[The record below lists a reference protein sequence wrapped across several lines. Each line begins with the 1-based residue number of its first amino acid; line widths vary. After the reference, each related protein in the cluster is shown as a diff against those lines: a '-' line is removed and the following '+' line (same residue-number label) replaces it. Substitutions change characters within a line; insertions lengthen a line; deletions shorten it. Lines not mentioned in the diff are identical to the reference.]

1 MADKI
6 IVSDQKVLPTAT
18 TDDILIVEDFPGLP
32 KPTNRLPKGA
42 YFSWKNKWLNFL
54 TVMGSDISALI
65 TTALK
70 AYVPITRKLTINGNT
85 QDLSADRTWTISGGS
100 QTLEDVLKE
109 GNDGGGLAIENIA
122 DPTNPQ
128 DAATKN
134 YVDNNSASPAGSDT
148 EVQFNDGGAFGADS
162 GLTYNKTT
170 NTLTT
175 DVYKGDTVQAD
186 SSAGLAVKSSSGS
199 DVALFGAGG
208 GQNATFYDGVKLDA
222 STASRILGTDASK
235 NVTALDTATYPSL
248 TELSYVKGVTSA
260 IQTQLDNRPVLI
272 SSATASSSATID
284 FTLPNGYNSFEI
296 KCIGLIPVTDNV
308 GFWVRVSTDGGSTF
322 AAGASDYIYQ
332 RYFQNGSTSVPS
344 LSAADSKIMFLGS
357 AIGNGTGRYFNAV
370 VRVWNNQ
377 SSSQHKNITGEFNTY
392 RSDSVYSIGII
403 NGVYQANTAINAIRI
418 LLSSGNIS
426 SGYFELW
433 GYK

>member
-109 GNDGGGLAIENIA
+109 GNDGGGLAIANIA
-122 DPTNPQ
+122 DPTNAQ

-186 SSAGLAVKSSSGS
+186 SSAGLAVKSNSGS
-199 DVALFGAGG
+199 SVALFGAGG

-235 NVTALDTATYPSL
+235 NITALDTATYPSL

-284 FTLPNGYNSFEI
+284 FTFPSGYNSLELR
-296 KCIGLIPVTDNV
+296 CIGVIPVTDNV
-308 GFWVRVSTDGGSTF
+308 GMWSRVSTDGGSTF
-322 AAGASDYIYQ
+322 DSSASAYAHQ
-332 RYFQNGSTSVPS
+332 RQITSGSSSPTAT
-344 LSAADSKIMFLGS
+344 LTTADSKIALIDAGV
-357 AIGNGTGRYFNAV
+357 GNGTGRYCNVFITIPNYS
-370 VRVWNNQ
+370 
-377 SSSQHKNITGEFNTY
+377 SSSQYKNIIAQQYIY
-392 RSDSVYSIGII
+392 RSDGAYNIRYI
-403 NGVYQANTAINAIRI
+403 NGVYLSNTAINAIRI
-418 LLSSGNIS
+418 LMSSGNVS
-426 SGYFELW
+426 TGYFELW
-433 GYK
+433 AK

>member
-70 AYVPITRKLTINGNT
+70 GYVPITRKLTINGNT

-100 QTLEDVLKE
+100 QNLEDVLTE

-272 SSATASSSATID
+272 SSATASSSA
-284 FTLPNGYNSFEI
+284 
-296 KCIGLIPVTDNV
+296 
-308 GFWVRVSTDGGSTF
+308 
-322 AAGASDYIYQ
+322 
-332 RYFQNGSTSVPS
+332 
-344 LSAADSKIMFLGS
+344 
-357 AIGNGTGRYFNAV
+357 
-370 VRVWNNQ
+370 
-377 SSSQHKNITGEFNTY
+377 
-392 RSDSVYSIGII
+392 
-403 NGVYQANTAINAIRI
+403 
-418 LLSSGNIS
+418 
-426 SGYFELW
+426 
-433 GYK
+433 

>member
-1 MADKI
+1 MI
-6 IVSDQKVLPTAT
+6 KVTNGKTP
-18 TDDILIVEDFPGLP
+18 IVEDNSILIQEKYGAIPTPNNQLP
-32 KPTNRLPKGA
+32 SGA
-42 YFSWKNKWLNFL
+42 YYSWKGKWYDLWDKL
-54 TVMGSDISALI
+54 VTRAQALI
-65 TTALK
+65 EDNLSQ
-70 AYVPITRKLTINGNT
+70 YVPKSRTITINGDTKN
-85 QDLSADRTWTISGGS
+85 LSEDRSWAISGGT
-100 QTLEDVLKE
+100 QNLEEVLTE

-122 DPTNPQ
+122 DPTNAQ

-148 EVQFNDGGAFGADS
+148 QVQFNDGGAFGADS

-186 SSAGLAVKSSSGS
+186 SSAGIGVKSNSGS
-199 DVALFGAGG
+199 SVALFGAGG

-222 STASRILGTDASK
+222 STASRILSTDASK
-235 NVTALDTATYPSL
+235 NITALDTATYPSL

-284 FTLPNGYNSFEI
+284 FTFPSGYNSLELR
-296 KCIGLIPVTDNV
+296 CIGVIPATDNV
-308 GFWVRVSTDGGSTF
+308 GMWIRVSTDGGSTF
-322 AAGASDYIYQ
+322 DSSASAYAHQ
-332 RYFQNGSTSVPS
+332 RQITSASGSPS
-344 LSAADSKIMFLGS
+344 ATLSTADSKIPLIDAGV
-357 AIGNGTGRYFNAV
+357 GNGTGRYCNVFITIPNYS
-370 VRVWNNQ
+370 
-377 SSSQHKNITGEFNTY
+377 SSSQYKNIIAQQYIY
-392 RSDSVYSIGII
+392 RSDAAYNIRYI
-403 NGVYQANTAINAIRI
+403 NGVYLSNTAINAIRI